1 MQQVA
6 KSRPLLGITM
16 GDPAG
21 IGPEITVKALAKR
34 QIYDICRPLVIG
46 DYAAMKNA
54 SEKITSLNLRL
65 KRLDNENLTGGQF
78 ECGTIDLLDLDNVD
92 MAKLVHGEVSAMCG
106 KACYEY
112 IEKAISLALAG
123 IIDGAVTG
131 PIHKD
136 ALNKAGIHYAGHT
149 EIYGELTN
157 TADYAM
163 MLVEGDFRV
172 IHVST
177 HVSLREACD
186 RVRKPRILAV
196 IKLAQ
201 GALVSMGI
209 ENPRIAVAGLN
220 PHASDNE
227 LFGSEER
234 EHIAPAI
241 EEARSLGINAKGPL
255 PPDTCFSKTR
265 GGQYDIAVAMYHDQ
279 GHIPL
284 KVVGFVWD
292 QSRDKWHSVSGVN
305 VTLGLP
311 IIRTSVDHGVAFGK
325 AGKGTALPD
334 SLLNAITLAA
344 QLAGVK
350 VLARSRTQKPGNKL
364 G

>member
-1 MQQVA
+1 MEQTSN
-6 KSRPLLGITM
+6 KRPLLGITM

-21 IGPEITVKALAKR
+21 IGPEIAVKALAER
-34 QIYDICRPLVIG
+34 HTYDICRPLVIG
-46 DYAAMKNA
+46 DYETMKDA
-54 SEKITSLNLRL
+54 SEKITGLNLGLNRL
-65 KRLDNENLTGGQF
+65 EEGSLCSGEYRHGM
-78 ECGTIDLLDLDNVD
+78 IDMLDLGNVELS
-92 MAKLVHGEVSAMCG
+92 KLVHGRVSAMCG

-112 IEKAISLALAG
+112 IAKAIELALAG
-123 IIDGAVTG
+123 AIDGTVTG

-136 ALNKAGIHYAGHT
+136 ALNKADIHYAGHT
-149 EIYGELTN
+149 EIYASLTN

-177 HVSLREACD
+177 HVSLREACERVQKD
-186 RVRKPRILAV
+186 RIMAV

-201 GALVSMGI
+201 DALVRMGI
-209 ENPRIAVAGLN
+209 ENPRIAVSGLN
-220 PHASDNE
+220 PHASDSG

-234 EHIAPAI
+234 EQISPAI
-241 EEARSLGINAKGPL
+241 EAAKSLGINVEGPI
-255 PPDTCFSKTR
+255 PPDTCFSKAK

-284 KVVGFVWD
+284 KVVGFIWD
-292 QSRDKWHSVSGVN
+292 EAKKKWQTVSGVN

-325 AGKGTALPD
+325 AGKGTALAD
-334 SLLNAITLAA
+334 SLLNAITLAV
-344 QLAGVK
+344 QLAG
-350 VLARSRTQKPGNKL
+350 G
-364 G
+364 GC